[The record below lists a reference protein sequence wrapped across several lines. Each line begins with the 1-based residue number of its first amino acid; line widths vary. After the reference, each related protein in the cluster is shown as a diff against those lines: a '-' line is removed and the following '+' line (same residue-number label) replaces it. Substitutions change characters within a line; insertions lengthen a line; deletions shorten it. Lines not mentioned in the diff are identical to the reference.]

1 MQPHRSQFIVWQGMP
16 GQKGART
23 NLLGNQL
30 TIHRIKTMAFTT
42 TIPILSIL
50 DETTAKEFYVD
61 FLGFMVDWEHRAEGP
76 LYMQIS
82 SGECLLQ
89 LSQHRGD
96 ASPTNHN

>member
-42 TIPILSIL
+42 TIPILRIL

-61 FLGFMVDWEHRAEGP
+61 FLGFMVDWEHRAEG
-76 LYMQIS
+76 LSITHRIARLAA
-82 SGECLLQ
+82 SGRTGRSL
-89 LSQHRGD
+89 
-96 ASPTNHN
+96 